1 MNVTCPQCKTVYRL
15 PDDKAKAGVK
25 LRCSAC
31 RHVFVLPEEAPADR
45 PLTLDEEEKQETP
58 SPLAMSGLE
67 GSEPRASLDEG
78 LSFGE
83 TSASREDSLDMTM
96 DASGI
101 AGGDE
106 QRDDQ
111 YDEDA
116 PVQADALDMPEEKK
130 SRFEGMFGLLLC
142 IAIIAGG
149 VWAWQN
155 TNYLDGLKTLFS
167 SEELTAEKVSAEP
180 DDIISELKIVEHRG
194 YPLKNK
200 KIGELLVIEGK
211 VRNNFTTA
219 RELISLEAEL
229 YGADG
234 KVLAS
239 RRQVAGVSLSPFQLE
254 VLDKT
259 ELENTLNR
267 KLDIITSN
275 INVLPG
281 AEVPFTVVFSD
292 VPAGASDYKVRI
304 IEASMP
310 KPVGNLAE

>member
-67 GSEPRASLDEG
+67 GSEPHASLDEG

-116 PVQADALDMPEEKK
+116 PVQAEALDMPEEKK

-304 IEASMP
+304 VDASMP

>member
-67 GSEPRASLDEG
+67 GSEPHASLDEG

-106 QRDDQ
+106 QSDEQ

-130 SRFEGMFGLLLC
+130 SRFEGMFGLFLC

-155 TNYLDGLKTLFS
+155 TNYLDGLKSLFS

-304 IEASMP
+304 VEASMP

>member
-15 PDDKAKAGVK
+15 PDDKAKAGAK

-45 PLTLDEEEKQETP
+45 PLALDEEEKQETP

-67 GSEPRASLDEG
+67 EAESRASLDEG

-106 QRDDQ
+106 QSDEQ

-116 PVQADALDMPEEKK
+116 PVQAEALDMPEEKK

-155 TNYLDGLKTLFS
+155 TNYLDGLKSLFS
-167 SEELTAEKVSAEP
+167 SEDLTAEKVSAEP

-200 KIGELLVIEGK
+200 KIGDLLVIEGK

>member
-106 QRDDQ
+106 QRDEQ

-116 PVQADALDMPEEKK
+116 PVQAEALDMPEEKK

-167 SEELTAEKVSAEP
+167 SEELTAEKVSTEP

-200 KIGELLVIEGK
+200 KIGDLLVIEGK

-304 IEASMP
+304 VEASMP

>member
-58 SPLAMSGLE
+58 SPLAMSGHE
-67 GSEPRASLDEG
+67 GSEPHASLDEG

-83 TSASREDSLDMTM
+83 TSTSREDSLDMTM

-167 SEELTAEKVSAEP
+167 SEELTAEKVSTEP

-254 VLDKT
+254 LLDKT

-304 IEASMP
+304 VEASMP

>member
-106 QRDDQ
+106 QSDEQ

-116 PVQADALDMPEEKK
+116 PVQAEALDMPEEKK

-167 SEELTAEKVSAEP
+167 SEELTAEKVSTEP

-200 KIGELLVIEGK
+200 KIGDLLVIEGK

>member
-67 GSEPRASLDEG
+67 GSEPHASLDEG

-106 QRDDQ
+106 QSDEQ

-130 SRFEGMFGLLLC
+130 SRFEGMFGLFLC

-304 IEASMP
+304 VEASMP

>member
-31 RHVFVLPEEAPADR
+31 RHVFVLPEEAPADL
-45 PLTLDEEEKQETP
+45 PLALDEEKKQETP

-83 TSASREDSLDMTM
+83 TSTSREDSLDMTM

-106 QRDDQ
+106 QSDEQ

-116 PVQADALDMPEEKK
+116 PVQAEALDMPEEKK

-142 IAIIAGG
+142 IAFIAGG

-304 IEASMP
+304 VEASMP

>member
-31 RHVFVLPEEAPADR
+31 RHVFVLPEEAPADL

-83 TSASREDSLDMTM
+83 TSTSREDSLDMTM

-106 QRDDQ
+106 QSDEQ

-116 PVQADALDMPEEKK
+116 PVQAEALDMPEEKK